1 MKKILFSLV
10 ALACALTSYA
20 QLSDVVSATLVKGET
35 SQVFYGINSFK
46 EALTAADQTGNTI
59 VLSAGIFSN
68 PGEFTKSVKVYGV
81 GFLPDTENN
90 IYETSVQG
98 GVTVRSTDDFVP
110 VVRFEGMYINGDLNL
125 QGTQTIKGTE
135 VVKCAF
141 GGLGFGIEA
150 ENTII
155 RQCYMRGGSSAGKRL
170 IKNLLFMNSYLGGR
184 VYDFSDTSTILLDH
198 CILTYSDSYY
208 YGRYHGPYVYTNCI
222 IGQRDNGNIT
232 SGATLYNCVGYQSA
246 MSTGNTNVT
255 VGNYDIGLWQSWGDL
270 FADGQNNLDF
280 YLSGTT
286 TPRTWELKEP
296 TVYVGTDGKA
306 CGVVDGEHPWNATP
320 SVPVIVSASVD
331 AKSVP
336 GKLKVNIKAEA
347 RPIE

>member
-1 MKKILFSLV
+1 MKKFLLSVV
-10 ALACALTSYA
+10 ALAFTLAGYA
-20 QLSDVVSATLVKGET
+20 QLSDVVSATLVNGET

-46 EALTAADQTGNTI
+46 EALAAADQTGSTI

-81 GFLPDTENN
+81 GFLPDTEHN
-90 IYETSVQG
+90 IYETTVQNG
-98 GVTVRSTDDFVP
+98 ITVRSNDDFTP
-110 VVRFEGMYINGDLNL
+110 VVHFEGVYFGGDINL

-135 VVKCAF
+135 VVKCSF
-141 GGLGFGIEA
+141 GGLGFGVEA

-170 IKNLLFMNSYLGGR
+170 IKSLLFINSYVGGR
-184 VYDFSDTSTILLDH
+184 VYDFADTSTLLFDH
-198 CILTYSDSYY
+198 CVMPYSDSYY
-208 YGRYHGPYVYTNCI
+208 YGRYHGPYVYMNCI
-222 IGQRDNGNIT
+222 IGQRDNGSIT

-246 MSTGNTNVT
+246 MSCGNTNVT
-255 VGNYDIGLWQSWGDL
+255 VGNYDIGLWQNWKNL
-270 FADGQNNLDF
+270 FVDEQDNLDF
-280 YLSGTT
+280 FLAGTT

-296 TVYVGTDGKA
+296 TVYVGNDGKP
-306 CGVVDGEHPWNATP
+306 CGVVDGEHPWNTTP